1 MILSN
6 IPTLGNINCG
16 AELRVIALK
25 LQNYAQVN
33 ARASGKFGE
42 TLAKFWEDQAQ
53 LLKKDNGHPSDGLF
67 LGFGVIDP
75 RAQCYKVLSAIR
87 KSRTIAPQHGLAWE
101 KFCDF
106 LADAARKAGGAP
118 AEVTL
123 KLSKTSLNM
132 AKPGNPAAAKA
143 ESEQGFKGNFVQTIT
158 VTVTP
163 AGTPVTFD
171 DSRMMGGSLKLTGN
185 TLTVTSGTDDGEFI
199 VMAGGKQV
207 TGRVTVFDR
216 GMTTES
222 IPAITVGTPAN
233 LPSPFYTLY
242 TAGEHTATLY
252 STDPAKVTVSKEG
265 VLTGV
270 AAGFARVGAAIVY
283 KDCPELVW
291 ADSSG
296 VDINAKAKV
305 VRAKAAPAA
314 E

>member
-16 AELRVIALK
+16 AELRVTALK

-53 LLKKDNGHPSDGLF
+53 LLKKTNGHPSDGLF

-106 LADAARKAGGAP
+106 LADAARKAGGVP

-123 KLSKTSLNM
+123 KLSKTKMNM
-132 AKPGNPAAAKA
+132 AKNGNSAAAKA
-143 ESEQGFKGNFVQTIT
+143 ASERGFTGNFTQTLT

-163 AGTPVTFD
+163 AGTPVTVD
-171 DSRMMGGSLKLTGN
+171 ASGMKGGTVKLAGEV
-185 TLTVTSGTDDGEFI
+185 LTVTSGTVDGSFI
-199 VMAGGKQV
+199 VKAGDKQV
-207 TGRVTVFDR
+207 TCSVSVFDR

-222 IPAITVGTPAN
+222 IPAITVGTPTN

-242 TAGEHTATLY
+242 TGGDHTATLY
-252 STDPAKVTVSKEG
+252 STDPSKVTVSKEG

-270 AAGFARVGAAIVY
+270 AAGLARVGAAIVY
-283 KDCPELVW
+283 KDCPELMW

-296 VDINAKAKV
+296 VDINAKA
-305 VRAKAAPAA
+305 RAKADPAA
-314 E
+314 

>member
-33 ARASGKFGE
+33 ARASGEFGE

-106 LADAARKAGGAP
+106 LANAARTAGGAP

-123 KLSKTSLNM
+123 RLSKSKLNM
-132 AKPGNPAAAKA
+132 AKPGNTAAAKA
-143 ESEQGFKGNFVQTIT
+143 ESEAAHKGNFTQTVT

-163 AGTPVTFD
+163 AGTPVTID
-171 DSRMMGGSLKLTGN
+171 AAGMQGGTATLKGKTI
-185 TLTVTSGTDDGEFI
+185 TVTSGTGDGSFI
-199 VMAGGKQV
+199 VKAGNKQV
-207 TGRVTVFDR
+207 TCSVSVFDR

-222 IPAITVGTPAN
+222 IPAITVGTSAN

-242 TAGEHTATLY
+242 TEGEHTATLY
-252 STDPAKVTVSKEG
+252 STDAAKVTVTQEG
-265 VLTGV
+265 VITGV
-270 AAGFARVGAAIVY
+270 AAGFARVGAAVVY

-296 VDINAKAKV
+296 VDINA
-305 VRAKAAPAA
+305 
-314 E
+314 